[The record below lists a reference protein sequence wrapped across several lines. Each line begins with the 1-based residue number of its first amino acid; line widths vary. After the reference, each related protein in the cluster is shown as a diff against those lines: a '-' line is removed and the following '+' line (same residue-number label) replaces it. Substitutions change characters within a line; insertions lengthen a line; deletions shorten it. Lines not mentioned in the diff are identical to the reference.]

1 VSMRRNAALLFRC
14 FATRS
19 SQSVKVDAAH
29 ARSILDQFSKQA
41 VPFSQAAGIADAV
54 ALTKIIACAGTN
66 VHDTM
71 LDVACGG
78 GVVACAFAPHVK
90 HVTGMDMT
98 PSMLAHSRSLAASKG
113 LSNLSWQQGDVMDLL
128 RRTPTASYSLVLSR
142 FAFHHFL
149 TPLDVLREMRRVCAP
164 KGRVVLV
171 DTIASSDPV
180 KAATFNRLGM
190 VLLWLLMSSIRRV
203 VWVKPSEFGLK
214 LLCILM
220 NRKTARSFARPC
232 HAIG

>member
-1 VSMRRNAALLFRC
+1 MRR

-19 SQSVKVDAAH
+19 LFLSSATVPGAGDVHRAQ
-29 ARSILDQFSKQA
+29 ILDQFSKQA
-41 VPFSQAAGIADAV
+41 VPFSQAAGIADTV
-54 ALTKIIACAGTN
+54 ALTRIMACAG
-66 VHDTM
+66 VQAHDTM

-78 GVVACAFAPHVK
+78 GVVACAFAPHVN

-98 PSMLAHSRSLAASKG
+98 PSMLAHARTLAASKG
-113 LSNLSWQQGDVMDLL
+113 LSNVSWQHGDVMDLL

-149 TPLDVLREMRRVCAP
+149 SPLDVLREMRRVCARS
-164 KGRVVLV
+164 GRVVLV

-190 VLLWLLMSSIRRV
+190 VMVAGGWAMGGIPTWSGSAV
-203 VWVKPSEFGLK
+203 VPSVLEL
-214 LLCILM
+214 
-220 NRKTARSFARPC
+220 
-232 HAIG
+232 